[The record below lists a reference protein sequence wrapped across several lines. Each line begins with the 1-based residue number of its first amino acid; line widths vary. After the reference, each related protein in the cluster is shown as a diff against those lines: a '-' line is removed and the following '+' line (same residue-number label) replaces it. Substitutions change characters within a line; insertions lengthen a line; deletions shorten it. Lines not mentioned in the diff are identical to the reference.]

1 MAVDGTVATDWPA
14 FTVTVSATEAA
25 VAAAGPAP
33 AATAPGELASR
44 TMGGTAIRAST
55 LRYRLLMMPL
65 DMCMRV
71 SLQGGHDGAC
81 VPRAKAARG

>member
-25 VAAAGPAP
+25 VAVAGTEP

-55 LRYRLLMMPL
+55 LRYRLLMMLL
-65 DMCMRV
+65 DMCMRCPSRV
-71 SLQGGHDGAC
+71 DMMGP
-81 VPRAKAARG
+81 VFPRAQAAPS